1 MNKLLEGLKNASN
14 YTYTENGAI
23 THKTTNSALLDMFA
37 MGGAYRKRP
46 EEDCLLL
53 FKEAYTE
60 NPEYALKC
68 LFYLRDIR
76 GNGQG
81 ERRFFRVCM
90 KWLANY
96 NPEAVKRNLPYFAE
110 MGRWDDLYC
119 LVGTM
124 VEKDMFALIKKQL
137 TEDLRSTTPSLA
149 SKWLPSINASSK
161 ETKRLGNLTRNYLGL
176 SPREYR
182 KMLSCLRERI
192 RIVERLMSE
201 NRWEEIDFSKL
212 PSKAGLLYRNAFERR
227 EEIAEKYKEFAR
239 DKSSTVNAGTL
250 YPYEVVEKAIDL
262 IGSSR
267 WLKSSVTLDD
277 TQRLMINKYW
287 DNMKDYFEGSKLN
300 ALCMVDTSA
309 SMNGTP
315 IDVAISLGLYCAE
328 RAKGPFTNHYISFSR
343 EPRLVE
349 CKGVDFCDK
358 VHRIVSANLCENTNI
373 EKAFDMVLKTAIQN
387 HVAQKD
393 LPEHIIV
400 ISDMEF
406 DQGTCDRKDADT
418 LMEGICRKWE
428 AMGYRMP
435 NLVFWNVDARNKNG
449 NIPMLGSR
457 VSFVSGFSPA
467 AFKIIS
473 SGKTGEELMWEALND
488 ERYANIH

>member
-137 TEDLRSTTPSLA
+137 TEDLRSATPSLA
-149 SKWLPSINASSK
+149 GKWLASTNASSK
-161 ETKRLGNLTRNYLGL
+161 ETKALGNLTRNYLGL

-227 EEIAEKYKEFAR
+227 KEIAEKYKEFAR

-250 YPYEVVEKAIDL
+250 YPYEVVKQVFIHHDNHSL
-262 IGSSR
+262 
-267 WLKSSVTLDD
+267 TD
-277 TQRLMINKYW
+277 TNRSILQKYW
-287 DNMKDYFEGSKLN
+287 ENLPDYYNGYQENGIAIVDVSGSMYVNNQLPLY
-300 ALCMVDTSA
+300 A
-309 SMNGTP
+309 
-315 IDVAISLGLYCAE
+315 AISMGAYIAE
-328 RAKGPFTNHYISFSR
+328 RGKGPFANHFITFSNKPELIKFSGIDIAEKVLRAKDADWGGSTNLEAVFELLLSQ
-343 EPRLVE
+343 
-349 CKGVDFCDK
+349 
-358 VHRIVSANLCENTNI
+358 
-373 EKAFDMVLKTAIQN
+373 AIKN
-387 HVAQKD
+387 HVS
-393 LPEHIIV
+393 PMEMPNRIYIF
-400 ISDMEF
+400 SDMEWNT
-406 DQGTCDRKDADT
+406 GIRVPNIST
-418 LMEGICRKWE
+418 LMEEIAEKWKQ
-428 AMGYRMP
+428 YHYTMP
-435 NLVFWNVDARNKNG
+435 SVIFWNLNSKHE
-449 NIPMLGSR
+449 NIPALGSN
-457 VSFVSGFSPA
+457 FAYVSGFSMTMVET
-467 AFKIIS
+467 IL
-473 SGKTGEELMWEALND
+473 SGGDGYTLMMKKLND
-488 ERYANIH
+488 KRYAPIK

>member
-96 NPEAVKRNLPYFAE
+96 NPEAVKRNLPYFVE

-137 TEDLRSTTPSLA
+137 TEDLRSATPSLA
-149 SKWLPSINASSK
+149 SKWLKSENCSSK
-161 ETKRLGNLTRNYLGL
+161 ESKALGNLTRNYLGL

-227 EEIAEKYKEFAR
+227 KEIAEKYKEFAR

-262 IGSSR
+262 MG
-267 WLKSSVTLDD
+267 KSSVALDD

-287 DNMKDYFEGSKLN
+287 ENKEFITTE
-300 ALCMVDTSA
+300 
-309 SMNGTP
+309 
-315 IDVAISLGLYCAE
+315 
-328 RAKGPFTNHYISFSR
+328 
-343 EPRLVE
+343 
-349 CKGVDFCDK
+349 FCL
-358 VHRIVSANLCENTNI
+358 ANPY
-373 EKAFDMVLKTAIQN
+373 KF
-387 HVAQKD
+387 
-393 LPEHIIV
+393 
-400 ISDMEF
+400 
-406 DQGTCDRKDADT
+406 
-418 LMEGICRKWE
+418 
-428 AMGYRMP
+428 
-435 NLVFWNVDARNKNG
+435 NK
-449 NIPMLGSR
+449 
-457 VSFVSGFSPA
+457 
-467 AFKIIS
+467 
-473 SGKTGEELMWEALND
+473 EELSLASEFKKGI
-488 ERYANIH
+488 RRKSIYKRFYVS

>member
-1 MNKLLEGLKNASN
+1 MASL
-14 YTYTENGAI
+14 I
-23 THKTTNSALLDMFA
+23 F
-37 MGGAYRKRP
+37 
-46 EEDCLLL
+46 
-53 FKEAYTE
+53 
-60 NPEYALKC
+60 
-68 LFYLRDIR
+68 
-76 GNGQG
+76 
-81 ERRFFRVCM
+81 
-90 KWLANY
+90 KWLKSEN
-96 NPEAVKRNLPYFAE
+96 
-110 MGRWDDLYC
+110 C
-119 LVGTM
+119 
-124 VEKDMFALIKKQL
+124 
-137 TEDLRSTTPSLA
+137 
-149 SKWLPSINASSK
+149 SSK
-161 ETKRLGNLTRNYLGL
+161 ESKALGTLTRKYFEL
-176 SPREYR
+176 SPKAYR
-182 KMLSCLRERI
+182 KMLSWGREKI

-227 EEIAEKYKEFAR
+227 KEIAEKYKEFAR

-262 IGSSR
+262 MGSSR
-267 WLKSSVTLDD
+267 GRKSSVALDD

-287 DNMKDYFEGSKLN
+287 DNMRDYFEGSKLN
-300 ALCMVDTSA
+300 ALCMVDTSS
-309 SMNGTP
+309 SMLTLP
-315 IDVAISLGLYCAE
+315 MTVAVSLGLYCAE

-349 CKGVDFCDK
+349 CKGVDFCNK

-387 HVAQKD
+387 HVAQED
-393 LPEHIIV
+393 LPEHIII
-400 ISDMEF
+400 ISDQEF

-435 NLVFWNVDARNKNG
+435 NLVFWNVDARNN

>member
-1 MNKLLEGLKNASN
+1 MNELLEGLKNASN

-137 TEDLRSTTPSLA
+137 TEDLRSATPSLV
-149 SKWLPSINASSK
+149 SKWLKSENCSSK
-161 ETKRLGNLTRNYLGL
+161 ESKALGNLTRNYLGL

-227 EEIAEKYKEFAR
+227 KEIAEKYKEFAR

-262 IGSSR
+262 MGSSR
-267 WLKSSVTLDD
+267 WLKSSVALDD

-287 DNMKDYFEGSKLN
+287 DNMRDYFEGSKLN
-300 ALCMVDTSA
+300 ALCMVDTSS
-309 SMNGTP
+309 SMLTLP
-315 IDVAISLGLYCAE
+315 MTVAVSLGLYCAE
-328 RAKGPFTNHYISFSR
+328 RAKGPFANHYISFSR

-387 HVAQKD
+387 HVKQED

-400 ISDMEF
+400 ISDQEF
-406 DQGTCDRKDADT
+406 DQGTCDRKDGDT

>member
-14 YTYTENGAI
+14 YTLTENGAL

-37 MGGAYRKRP
+37 MGGAYRSRT
-46 EEDCLLL
+46 ESDCVLL
-53 FKEAYTE
+53 FKEAYVE

-68 LFYLRDIR
+68 LFYLRDAR
-76 GNGQG
+76 GGQG
-81 ERRFFRVCM
+81 ERRFFHVCM

-137 TEDLRSTTPSLA
+137 TDDLRSATPSLLG
-149 SKWLPSINASSK
+149 KWLKGENCSSK
-161 ETKRLGNLTRNYLGL
+161 ESKTLGNLTRNYLEL

-227 EEIAEKYKEFAR
+227 KEIAEKYKEFAR
-239 DKSSTVNAGTL
+239 NKSSTVNAGTL
-250 YPYEVVEKAIDL
+250 YPYEVVEKAINL
-262 IGSSR
+262 MGNSR
-267 WLKSSVTLDD
+267 WLKSSVALDD

-287 DNMKDYFEGSKLN
+287 DNMRDYFEGSKLN
-300 ALCMVDTSA
+300 ALCMVDTSS
-309 SMNGTP
+309 SMLTLP
-315 IDVAISLGLYCAE
+315 MTVAISLGLYCAE
-328 RAKGPFTNHYISFSR
+328 RAKGPFANHYISFSR

-358 VHRIVSANLCENTNI
+358 VHRIVRANLCENTNI

-387 HVAQKD
+387 HVAQED

-400 ISDMEF
+400 ISDQEF
-406 DQGTCDRKDADT
+406 DQGTYDRKDTNT
-418 LMEGICRKWE
+418 LMESICQKWE

-435 NLVFWNVDARNKNG
+435 NLVFWNVDARNN

-457 VSFVSGFSPA
+457 VSFVSGFSPVI
-467 AFKIIS
+467 FKIVA
-473 SGKTGEELMWEALND
+473 SGKTGEELMWEALDN

>member
-1 MNKLLEGLKNASN
+1 
-14 YTYTENGAI
+14 
-23 THKTTNSALLDMFA
+23 
-37 MGGAYRKRP
+37 
-46 EEDCLLL
+46 
-53 FKEAYTE
+53 
-60 NPEYALKC
+60 
-68 LFYLRDIR
+68 
-76 GNGQG
+76 
-81 ERRFFRVCM
+81 M

-137 TEDLRSTTPSLA
+137 TEDLRSATPSLA

-227 EEIAEKYKEFAR
+227 KEIAEKYKEFAR

-250 YPYEVVEKAIDL
+250 YPYEVVEKAINL
-262 IGSSR
+262 MG
-267 WLKSSVTLDD
+267 KSSVALDD

-387 HVAQKD
+387 HVKQED

-406 DQGTCDRKDADT
+406 DQGTCDRKDANT

-435 NLVFWNVDARNKNG
+435 NLIFWNVDARNN

>member
-1 MNKLLEGLKNASN
+1 MASL
-14 YTYTENGAI
+14 I
-23 THKTTNSALLDMFA
+23 F
-37 MGGAYRKRP
+37 
-46 EEDCLLL
+46 
-53 FKEAYTE
+53 
-60 NPEYALKC
+60 
-68 LFYLRDIR
+68 
-76 GNGQG
+76 
-81 ERRFFRVCM
+81 
-90 KWLANY
+90 KWLKSEN
-96 NPEAVKRNLPYFAE
+96 
-110 MGRWDDLYC
+110 C
-119 LVGTM
+119 
-124 VEKDMFALIKKQL
+124 
-137 TEDLRSTTPSLA
+137 
-149 SKWLPSINASSK
+149 SSK
-161 ETKRLGNLTRNYLGL
+161 ESKALGTLTRKYFEL
-176 SPREYR
+176 SPKAYR
-182 KMLSCLRERI
+182 KMLSWGREKI

-227 EEIAEKYKEFAR
+227 KEIAEKYKEFAR

-250 YPYEVVEKAIDL
+250 YPYEVVEKAIKVM
-262 IGSSR
+262 GSGM
-267 WLKSSVTLDD
+267 WQKSQTSLDS
-277 TQRLMINKYW
+277 TERLMVNKYW

-300 ALCMVDTSA
+300 ALCMVDTSS
-309 SMNGTP
+309 SMLTLP
-315 IDVAISLGLYCAE
+315 MTVAISLGLYCAE

-387 HVAQKD
+387 HVAQED

-400 ISDMEF
+400 ISDQEF
-406 DQGTCDRKDADT
+406 DQGTYDRKDTNT

-467 AFKIIS
+467 VFKIIS

>member
-1 MNKLLEGLKNASN
+1 MASL
-14 YTYTENGAI
+14 I
-23 THKTTNSALLDMFA
+23 F
-37 MGGAYRKRP
+37 
-46 EEDCLLL
+46 
-53 FKEAYTE
+53 
-60 NPEYALKC
+60 
-68 LFYLRDIR
+68 
-76 GNGQG
+76 
-81 ERRFFRVCM
+81 
-90 KWLANY
+90 KWLKSEN
-96 NPEAVKRNLPYFAE
+96 
-110 MGRWDDLYC
+110 C
-119 LVGTM
+119 
-124 VEKDMFALIKKQL
+124 
-137 TEDLRSTTPSLA
+137 
-149 SKWLPSINASSK
+149 SSK
-161 ETKRLGNLTRNYLGL
+161 ESKALGTLTRKYFEL
-176 SPREYR
+176 SPKAYR
-182 KMLSCLRERI
+182 KMLSWGREKI

-227 EEIAEKYKEFAR
+227 KEIAEKYKEFAH

-262 IGSSR
+262 MGNSR
-267 WLKSSVTLDD
+267 WLTPPVTLDD

-309 SMNGTP
+309 SMLGTP
-315 IDVAISLGLYCAE
+315 INVAVSLGLYCAE

-387 HVAQKD
+387 HVAQED

-435 NLVFWNVDARNKNG
+435 NLVFWNVDARNN

>member
-1 MNKLLEGLKNASN
+1 
-14 YTYTENGAI
+14 
-23 THKTTNSALLDMFA
+23 
-37 MGGAYRKRP
+37 
-46 EEDCLLL
+46 
-53 FKEAYTE
+53 
-60 NPEYALKC
+60 
-68 LFYLRDIR
+68 
-76 GNGQG
+76 
-81 ERRFFRVCM
+81 
-90 KWLANY
+90 
-96 NPEAVKRNLPYFAE
+96 
-110 MGRWDDLYC
+110 
-119 LVGTM
+119 
-124 VEKDMFALIKKQL
+124 
-137 TEDLRSTTPSLA
+137 
-149 SKWLPSINASSK
+149 
-161 ETKRLGNLTRNYLGL
+161 
-176 SPREYR
+176 
-182 KMLSCLRERI
+182 MLSCLRERI

-227 EEIAEKYKEFAR
+227 KEIAEKYKEFAR

-250 YPYEVVEKAIDL
+250 YPYEVVEKAINL
-262 IGSSR
+262 VG
-267 WLKSSVTLDD
+267 KSAVALDD

-300 ALCMVDTSA
+300 ALCMVDTSS
-309 SMNGTP
+309 SMLTLP
-315 IDVAISLGLYCAE
+315 MTVAVSLGLYCAE
-328 RAKGPFTNHYISFSR
+328 RAKGPFANHYISFSR

-349 CKGVDFCDK
+349 CRGVDFCDK

-387 HVAQKD
+387 HVAQED

-406 DQGTCDRKDADT
+406 DQGTCDRKDANT

-435 NLVFWNVDARNKNG
+435 NLVFWNVDARNN

-457 VSFVSGFSPA
+457 VSFISGFSPA

-473 SGKTGEELMWEALND
+473 SGKTGEELMWEALNN